1 MRNSFSCGSL
11 LHCIFQSINPTGIWS
26 LRYFH
31 PTKLKR
37 WCSWDERCQNVWNCS
52 MKFLPLIKIGHFV
65 EHSIISISF
74 FSQNLILKNKVLLL
88 WGIDS
93 FIIKLRTSVTRYK
106 FRKYE
111 MCNWVSS
118 WRAEG
123 VHHRQIISIKILIR
137 YLKTLLT
144 VCCVYINCLPSL
156 HRWLIDREKY
166 LLKTPVRFYEY
177 TQTAYGTYKI
187 TADAILII

>member
-1 MRNSFSCGSL
+1 MSKCL
-11 LHCIFQSINPTGIWS
+11 
-26 LRYFH
+26 
-31 PTKLKR
+31 KLFNEIPSSYQDR
-37 WCSWDERCQNVWNCS
+37 TFCRTQHNFNQ
-52 MKFLPLIKIGHFV
+52 F
-65 EHSIISISF
+65 F

-144 VCCVYINCLPSL
+144 VCCVYNNCLPSL

-166 LLKTPVRFYEY
+166 LLKTPVRFCEY